1 MAEEYLY
8 GIVLEGANSTEVWD
22 PEHKN
27 DDADGTNQHGYG
39 ADQKLIIKMAL
50 LGPEAKPGEL
60 NVLQVEAMGLKGP
73 IKTPIALLEM
83 GKTAQI
89 ILDLS
94 FPDPPVTF
102 TLVKGSGPVH
112 IVGHN
117 LLGTHMEEFD
127 DMDEELEDENIDDD
141 DDEKAPQ
148 KKRKHSAEGRK
159 NGTKRAKVDEAD
171 PDDEEEE
178 EDEPK
183 KKNAKLTTAAKYKN
197 QANKNKKK

>member
-1 MAEEYLY
+1 MYIIIFFFSCVIFEYF
-8 GIVLEGANSTEVWD
+8 
-22 PEHKN
+22 
-27 DDADGTNQHGYG
+27 Q
-39 ADQKLIIKMAL
+39 AL

-117 LLGTHMEEFD
+117 LLGTYFYIIF
-127 DMDEELEDENIDDD
+127 L
-141 DDEKAPQ
+141 
-148 KKRKHSAEGRK
+148 
-159 NGTKRAKVDEAD
+159 
-171 PDDEEEE
+171 
-178 EDEPK
+178 
-183 KKNAKLTTAAKYKN
+183 YKFMI
-197 QANKNKKK
+197 

>member
-8 GIVLEGANSTEVWD
+8 GVTLEGNNTNEVWD

-27 DDADGTNQHGYG
+27 DDTDGANQHFGV
-39 ADQKLIIKMAL
+39 DQKLIIKMAL
-50 LGPEAKPGEL
+50 LGPDAKPGEL

-73 IKTPIALLEM
+73 IKTPIALLER
-83 GKTAQI
+83 GKTEQI

-102 TLVKGSGPVH
+102 SLARGSGPIH

-127 DMDEELEDENIDDD
+127 DLEDEMDEENIEDEDDD
-141 DDEKAPQ
+141 KDSEGEDDE
-148 KKRKHSAEGRK
+148 
-159 NGTKRAKVDEAD
+159 DE
-171 PDDEEEE
+171 
-178 EDEPK
+178 EPK
-183 KKNAKLTTAAKYKN
+183 KKNAKMSSPAKTKS

>member
-8 GIVLEGANSTEVWD
+8 GITLEGVNSSEIWD

-27 DDADGTNQHGYG
+27 DDADGTNQHFGV
-39 ADQKLIIKMAL
+39 DQKLIIKMAL
-50 LGPEAKPGEL
+50 LGPEAKMGEL

-127 DMDEELEDENIDDD
+127 DMEDEMEEENIDDE
-141 DDEKAPQ
+141 DDEKFQTPA
-148 KKRKHSAEGRK
+148 KKRKQSPEVKK
-159 NGTKRAKVDEAD
+159 NNTKRAKIDEAVD
-171 PDDEEEE
+171 
-178 EDEPK
+178 K
-183 KKNAKLTTAAKYKN
+183 
-197 QANKNKKK
+197 

>member
-1 MAEEYLY
+1 MQIL
-8 GIVLEGANSTEVWD
+8 
-22 PEHKN
+22 
-27 DDADGTNQHGYG
+27 Q
-39 ADQKLIIKMAL
+39 AL

-73 IKTPIALLEM
+73 IKTPIALLEI

-117 LLGTHMEEFD
+117 LLGKYILMLF
-127 DMDEELEDENIDDD
+127 IDKLS
-141 DDEKAPQ
+141 KAYPVV
-148 KKRKHSAEGRK
+148 EIFIYGRY
-159 NGTKRAKVDEAD
+159 
-171 PDDEEEE
+171 
-178 EDEPK
+178 
-183 KKNAKLTTAAKYKN
+183 KYKWTPSN
-197 QANKNKKK
+197 NHLERECENRLFYLNDNTLL

>member
-8 GIVLEGANSTEVWD
+8 GITLEGPNATEVWD

-27 DDADGTNQHGYG
+27 EDVDGANQHFG

-50 LGPEAKPGEL
+50 LGPEAKAGEL

-73 IKTPIALLEM
+73 IKTPIALLEL

-102 TLVKGSGPVH
+102 TLIKGSGPVH

-117 LLGTHMEEFD
+117 LLGTHMDEFEDMEDEMEE
-127 DMDEELEDENIDDD
+127 ENIDDE
-141 DDEKAPQ
+141 DDEKASH
-148 KKRKHSAEGRK
+148 KKRKLSGEGKK
-159 NGTKRAKVDEAD
+159 NGTKRAKM
-171 PDDEEEE
+171 DEEDPEDE
-178 EDEPK
+178 EDEDEEPK
-183 KKNAKLTTAAKYKN
+183 KKNAKLAVPAKNKN

>member
-8 GIVLEGANSTEVWD
+8 GITLQGANASEVWD

-27 DDADGTNQHGYG
+27 DDADGGNQHFGV
-39 ADQKLIIKMAL
+39 DQKLIIKMAL
-50 LGPEAKPGEL
+50 LGPEAKVGEL
-60 NVLQVEAMGLKGP
+60 NVLQVEAMGLKGL
-73 IKTPIALLEM
+73 IKTPIALLER
-83 GKTAQI
+83 GKTEQI

-102 TLVKGSGPVH
+102 SLVKGSGPIH

-127 DMDEELEDENIDDD
+127 DLEEEMDEENMED
-141 DDEKAPQ
+141 DDEEKDT
-148 KKRKHSAEGRK
+148 E
-159 NGTKRAKVDEAD
+159 VDE
-171 PDDEEEE
+171 DEDE
-178 EDEPK
+178 EPK
-183 KKNAKLTTAAKYKN
+183 KKNAKMTAATKTKN

>member
-1 MAEEYLY
+1 MATL
-8 GIVLEGANSTEVWD
+8 
-22 PEHKN
+22 H
-27 DDADGTNQHGYG
+27 
-39 ADQKLIIKMAL
+39 MAL

-60 NVLQVEAMGLKGP
+60 NVLQVEAMGLKGT

-117 LLGTHMEEFD
+117 LLGTHMEEFVD

-159 NGTKRAKVDEAD
+159 NGTKRAKVDEAVDNYLIWDINPCNNKKD

-178 EDEPK
+178 DDEPK
-183 KKNAKLTTAAKYKN
+183 KKNAKLSTAAKYKN

>member
-8 GIVLEGANSTEVWD
+8 GITLEGANSSEVWD

-27 DDADGTNQHGYG
+27 DDADGGNQHFGV
-39 ADQKLIIKMAL
+39 DQKLIIKMAL
-50 LGPEAKPGEL
+50 LGPEAKAGEL
-60 NVLQVEAMGLKGP
+60 NVLQVEAMGLKGL
-73 IKTPIALLEM
+73 IKTPIALLER
-83 GKTAQI
+83 GKTEQI

-102 TLVKGSGPVH
+102 TLVKGSGPIH

-127 DMDEELEDENIDDD
+127 DLEDEMEEENIDDEDDEKDTEID
-141 DDEKAPQ
+141 DDE
-148 KKRKHSAEGRK
+148 
-159 NGTKRAKVDEAD
+159 D
-171 PDDEEEE
+171 
-178 EDEPK
+178 DEPK
-183 KKNAKLTTAAKYKN
+183 KKNAKLTAAAKNKS